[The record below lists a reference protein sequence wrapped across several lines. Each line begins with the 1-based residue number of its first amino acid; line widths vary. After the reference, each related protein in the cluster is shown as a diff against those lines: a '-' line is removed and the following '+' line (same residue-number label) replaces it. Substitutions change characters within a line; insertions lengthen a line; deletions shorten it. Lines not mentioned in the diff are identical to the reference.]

1 MSRVP
6 SGSSA
11 ASACMRQTPSTSS
24 FAPSTS
30 SHHSPSPADTA
41 AHALASAATRS
52 LVFAGSVP
60 IEVVIAQGELPPAAD
75 RAVEA
80 YYLQAPRI
88 AYLPLVLAQVRKYFL
103 DLVLDDNSA
112 ASLRTDDLWFDA
124 DDTPLKWHWPIGLLY
139 DYHHVAHQPSLLPPR
154 PRAPSLSATPHD
166 PSSLPNSL
174 ASVFAPLSSPSAAD
188 LSFPSSSA
196 ALGDSSSHATLR
208 APPSAAAPRPR
219 TPSSARSAV
228 FLEGGVGAGATSGA
242 PWRVTLHLRDP
253 PAEQLLVSNRVE
265 DARAGFMAMV
275 KEADYV
281 RYGNTKRVTNLRKE
295 QQDNLWEGVLQNDF
309 DKYWN
314 VASKLVPL
322 PALPSTSTSTSASR
336 SPTPSS
342 FTTSSSDGRAPDG
355 NAVRTVPLRVYLPEA
370 APVVQDVVQP
380 VQQDGT
386 PTTLHQALSALLPLL
401 FPPPPTSSSSS
412 SSLSF
417 TPTPAP
423 LPLAHALIQGVY
435 VPLDAEI
442 GWLGAC
448 MPGADGWVAAV
459 VVLVEDEE
467 EERGR

>member
-1 MSRVP
+1 
-6 SGSSA
+6 
-11 ASACMRQTPSTSS
+11 MRQTPSTSS

-30 SHHSPSPADTA
+30 SHHSPSTADTA
-41 AHALASAATRS
+41 AHALASAALFRS

-60 IEVVIAQGELPPAAD
+60 IEVVIAPGELPPAAD
-75 RAVEA
+75 RSVEA

-88 AYLPLVLAQVRKYFL
+88 AYLPLVLAEVRKYFL

-112 ASLRTDDLWFDA
+112 ASLRADDLWFEV

-139 DYHHVAHQPSLLPPR
+139 DYHHVAHEPSLLPPR
-154 PRAPSLSATPHD
+154 PRAPSLSSTPHD
-166 PSSLPNSL
+166 PSTLPNSL

-188 LSFPSSSA
+188 LSFPSA
-196 ALGDSSSHATLR
+196 VLGDSSSHATLR
-208 APPSAAAPRPR
+208 APSSATAPRPR
-219 TPSSARSAV
+219 TPSSAHSAV
-228 FLEGGVGAGATSGA
+228 FLDGGVGAGAGAPFGA
-242 PWRVTLHLRDP
+242 PWRITLHLRDP

-295 QQDNLWEGVLQNDF
+295 QQDNLWEGVVQNDF
-309 DKYWN
+309 DKFWN

-322 PALPSTSTSTSASR
+322 PALSATSSSASR

-342 FTTSSSDGRAPDG
+342 FATSSSDGRAPDG
-355 NAVRTVPLRVYLPEA
+355 NAVRSVPLRVYLPEG
-370 APVVQDVVQP
+370 APVMQDVVQP

-386 PTTLHQALSALLPLL
+386 PTTLHQALTTLLPLL
-401 FPPPPTSSSSS
+401 FPPPPATASSSSS
-412 SSLSF
+412 SPSPSA
-417 TPTPAP
+417 PAPAP
-423 LPLAHALIQGVY
+423 LPLAHALVQGVY

-448 MPGADGWVAAV
+448 MPGADGWVAVV
-459 VVLVEDEE
+459 VVLVEDEDE
-467 EERGR
+467 EQAR